1 MLFET
6 DVLLAALNSKDPV
19 NPFALKV
26 LGGEGPLLSPF
37 SLLET
42 NLLAR
47 AGKLEVL
54 DYDEYAKNVGSVL
67 STYSVR
73 ILADKP
79 RYHAFA
85 QKFESRFTKL
95 TFFDSLHAAVSK
107 VEGEVLASF
116 DRVYDRLWD
125 EGVKRVN
132 PRDL

>member
-6 DVLLAALNSKDPV
+6 DVLLAALNSNDPV

-26 LGGEGPLLSPF
+26 LGGEGPILSPF
-37 SLLET
+37 ALFET

-47 AGKLEVL
+47 AGKLKVL
-54 DYDEYAKNVGSVL
+54 DYDEYAKNVGAVL

-79 RYHAFA
+79 QYHAFA
-85 QKFESRFTKL
+85 RKFESRYSKL
-95 TFFDSLHAAVSK
+95 TFFDSLHAAVSR

-116 DRVYDRLWD
+116 DHVYDWL
-125 EGVKRVN
+125 EGVKRIN